1 MGTKTKEYLDLKT
14 MIADYM
20 ENGFLDNIIDM
31 FKHDQTL
38 YEYIGD
44 LLIDERMRVR
54 IGVIALIE
62 TLKKDDSVNIPKA
75 IPYILPFLKDKNPVI
90 RGDTAYLLDLI
101 GDNGAIPFLEEL
113 INDEDSNVRMIV
125 KEAIEDIKSNSQPI

>member
-1 MGTKTKEYLDLKT
+1 MGNATSQNLEMKK

-31 FKHDQTL
+31 FKHDQSL

-44 LLIDERMRVR
+44 LVTDERMRVR
-54 IGVIALIE
+54 IGIIALIE
-62 TLKKDDSVNIPKA
+62 TLKKDDSENIPKA
-75 IPYILPFLKDKNPVI
+75 IPYILPLLKDKNPVI

-101 GDNGAIPFLEEL
+101 GDKGAIPFLEEL
-113 INDEDSNVRMIV
+113 INDEDSNVRIIV
-125 KEAIEDIKSNSQPI
+125 KEAIEDIKSNSQSI